1 MNDYIII
8 GAGISGLYSAYNIR
22 KKYPSAKITILE
34 KERIG
39 GRMGLKDFYGMPVP
53 IGAGVGR
60 QNDKLLLHLLKE
72 LNISVK
78 QISDSS
84 FLTFKGINIL
94 TELKY
99 LREQF
104 NKLKLLPNKKNPTF
118 KQFAK
123 KVLQKKYKL
132 FIESSGFS
140 DYENED
146 IKRTLYNYNMEDDA
160 WTGVKYLIDWNLL
173 LDKLVQFI
181 KADIKIEEVKSINNK
196 MTINNKMPNVI
207 LVKTSKGLYHANKLI
222 IATTATT
229 LHKLISGYEYICG
242 QPFLRLF
249 AKFNDSAVL
258 INRMKEINSHC
269 IITDCP
275 LQKIIPMDIEKGIY
289 MISYSDNKQ
298 ALALRPYINNTNKNR
313 KHIEKLFND
322 CIFGAGGNG
331 SGGNCAGNHNGNKSI
346 KLPTIKEIWGKFWDI
361 GTHYFK
367 PTLKKVNQMPY
378 EHIFI
383 VGEMISEHQGW
394 TEGALDSVEKI
405 KHFL

>member
-8 GAGISGLYSAYNIR
+8 GAGISGLYTAYNIR
-22 KKYPSAKITILE
+22 KKNPNAKITILE

-39 GRMGLKDFYGMPVP
+39 GRMGLKDFYGVPVP

-60 QNDKLLLHLLKE
+60 ENDKLLFQLLKE

-78 QISDSS
+78 KISDSS
-84 FLTFKGINIL
+84 FLTFKGVNII
-94 TELKY
+94 TELKL
-99 LREQF
+99 LRDYYT
-104 NKLKLLPNKKNPTF
+104 KLKLPPNKKNPTF

-123 KVLQKKYKL
+123 KILQKKYKL
-132 FIESSGFS
+132 FVESAGFS

-146 IKRTLYNYNMEDDA
+146 IKRTLYNYNMEDNA
-160 WTGVKYLIDWNLL
+160 WSGNKYLINWNLL
-173 LDKLVQFI
+173 LDKLVQFV
-181 KADIKIEEVKSINNK
+181 KSDIKIEEVKSITKPKIDNSSKSNCI
-196 MTINNKMPNVI
+196 T
-207 LVKTSKGLYHANKLI
+207 VKTSKRIYHTNKLI
-222 IATTATT
+222 IATTAST
-229 LHKLISGYEYICG
+229 LHKLIPGYEYVCG

-258 INRMKEINSHC
+258 VHRMKEINTHC

-275 LQKIIPMDIEKGIY
+275 LQKILPMDIEKGIY

-322 CIFGAGGNG
+322 CIFLD
-331 SGGNCAGNHNGNKSI
+331 KKDI
-346 KLPTIKEIWGKFWDI
+346 ELPTIKEIWGKFWDI

-367 PTLKKVNQMPY
+367 PTLKKVNQMPFDN
-378 EHIFI
+378 IFI

-405 KHFL
+405 KHLII